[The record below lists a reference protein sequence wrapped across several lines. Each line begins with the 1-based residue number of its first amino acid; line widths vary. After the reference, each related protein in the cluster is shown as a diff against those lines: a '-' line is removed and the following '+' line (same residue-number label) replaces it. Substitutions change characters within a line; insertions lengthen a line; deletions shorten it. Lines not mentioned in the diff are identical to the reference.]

1 MEKTIEKIENKET
14 LHDYSQEVIVIQPT
28 SGWKMIDLKE
38 LWRYKDLLYFLIIRG
53 IKAKY
58 AQSVLGVGWAIIQP
72 LVQTLVF
79 TVIFGNLA
87 QLSSDGVP
95 YILFSFAAMVPWN
108 YFSNILTESSNALVA
123 QKAMISKVYF
133 PRLVLPLAAVFT
145 KLLDF
150 SIGFIVMMGLFLYYR
165 FIPGVEALFFPIL
178 LLILIMTSVGVGMIL
193 SAMAIQYR
201 DIQYAMTFMVRIL
214 MYSVPVVYS
223 LEIIPEKW
231 LYVYALNPM
240 VGVIEGMRAAFL
252 DTKPMPWDLIGIGA
266 GVSVLLFVLG
276 AFYFKR
282 MEKTFADIA

>member
-1 MEKTIEKIENKET
+1 MDIAEVAEHIDVKEQDQWT
-14 LHDYSQEVIVIQPT
+14 QYIKPSK
-28 SGWKMIDLKE
+28 GWQLIDLKE
-38 LWRYKDLLYFLIIRG
+38 LWRYKDLLYFLTIRG

-87 QLSSDGVP
+87 KMSSDGVP
-95 YILFSFAAMVPWN
+95 YVLFSFAAMVPWT
-108 YFSNILTESSNALVA
+108 YFSNILTESSNSLV
-123 QKAMISKVYF
+123 QNKAMLSKVYF
-133 PRLVLPLAAVFT
+133 PRLVLPLSSVFS

-150 SIGFIVMMGLFLYYR
+150 AIGFLVMLGLLVYYR
-165 FIPGVEALFFPIL
+165 FLPGPGVIIFPLL
-178 LLILIMTSVGVGMIL
+178 LLILIMTSLGTGMIL
-193 SAMAIQYR
+193 SAMAVQYR
-201 DIQYAMTFMVRIL
+201 DIQYAMSFLVRIL

-223 LEIIPEKW
+223 INIIPQEY

-252 DTKPMPWDLIGIGA
+252 GTKAIPWDLIGIGGA
-266 GVSVLLFVLG
+266 VALFLFIFG
-276 AFYFKR
+276 AFYFRK